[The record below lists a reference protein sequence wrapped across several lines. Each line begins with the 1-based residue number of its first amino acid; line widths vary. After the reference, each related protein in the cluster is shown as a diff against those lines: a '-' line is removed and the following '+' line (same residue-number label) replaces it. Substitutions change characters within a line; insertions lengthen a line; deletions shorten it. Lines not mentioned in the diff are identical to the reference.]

1 MTYIKPEDV
10 VSPQSRWIMQEVI
23 RDGGEGN
30 CSYAM
35 GWWDTNIDNRQD
47 KDKVIVFR
55 WNGNAKN
62 PKGIPISSGYP
73 IWIVLED
80 ILYESIIDIIA
91 TDDVSSA
98 KIRKFLNL
106 NK

>member
-1 MTYIKPEDV
+1 
-10 VSPQSRWIMQEVI
+10 MQEVI
-23 RDGGEGN
+23 RDDGEGK

-35 GWWDTNIDNRQD
+35 GWWDTNIDDRQE

-55 WNGNAKN
+55 WNGNEDN
-62 PKGIPISSGYP
+62 PKGVPTSNSYP

-80 ILYESIIDIIA
+80 ILYDSIIDTIA
-91 TDDVSSA
+91 TDEVSSA

-106 NK
+106 NTEDKKCLNISIELKNL